1 MPPAAAPA
9 PVVQTP
15 VPEPIPQ
22 PAPEPVEP
30 LETRS
35 EEPVPE
41 AIPESEPAPV
51 FAGAS
56 ASEEKAEEELAE
68 FPALSELLGSVQS
81 EEELEEPD
89 EDFTAYMEH
98 PEPVTETEQET
109 TELPESGETE
119 AFDIMSLL
127 AKQAEQM
134 QNISPIDMMVAYD
147 EQVIEITLEELVQ
160 YNQKQRARH

>member
-1 MPPAAAPA
+1 M
-9 PVVQTP
+9 
-15 VPEPIPQ
+15 
-22 PAPEPVEP
+22 
-30 LETRS
+30 ETRS

-56 ASEEKAEEELAE
+56 ASEEKA
-68 FPALSELLGSVQS
+68 

-134 QNISPIDMMVAYD
+134 QNISPIDMMVTYD
-147 EQVIEITLEELVQ
+147 EQVIDITLEELIQ
-160 YNQKQRARH
+160 YNQKQRSKR

>member
-1 MPPAAAPA
+1 M
-9 PVVQTP
+9 
-15 VPEPIPQ
+15 
-22 PAPEPVEP
+22 
-30 LETRS
+30 
-35 EEPVPE
+35 
-41 AIPESEPAPV
+41 
-51 FAGAS
+51 
-56 ASEEKAEEELAE
+56 
-68 FPALSELLGSVQS
+68 QS

-134 QNISPIDMMVAYD
+134 QNISPIDMMVTYD
-147 EQVIEITLEELVQ
+147 EQVIDITLEELIQ
-160 YNQKQRARH
+160 YNQKQRSKR